1 MSENTATTTETTQVE
16 QPEQVEEAAKK
27 DTDWKAEARKWEQR
41 AKANYSAVEKLQAL
55 EDEKKSELEKAQDK
69 AAQALQEAENAKR
82 EAARFRIAA
91 THKIS
96 DEYFDLLTGSTEDEL
111 TAQAEKIS
119 QLIAST
125 KTPHTVIPAGAEKD
139 DLALNGDGI
148 ENALKNALGIR

>member
-1 MSENTATTTETTQVE
+1 MSEETTETTTETTEVE
-16 QPEQVEEAAKK
+16 TSGEAVVKK
-27 DTDWKAEARKWEQR
+27 DTDWKAEARKWESR
-41 AKANYSAVEKLQAL
+41 AKANYSAVEKLQTL

-69 AAQALQEAENAKR
+69 AAQALKEAEDAKR
-82 EAARFRIAA
+82 EAARFRVAA
-91 THKIS
+91 SNGIG
-96 DEYFDLLTGSTEDEL
+96 DEYFDLLTGSTEVEL